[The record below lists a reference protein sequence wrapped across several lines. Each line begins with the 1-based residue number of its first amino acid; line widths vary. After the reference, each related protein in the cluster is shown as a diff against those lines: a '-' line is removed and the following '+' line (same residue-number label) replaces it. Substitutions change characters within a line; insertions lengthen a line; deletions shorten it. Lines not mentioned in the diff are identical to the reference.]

1 MREGPYSLGL
11 QYICSIS
18 IDVNIVTSLNL
29 TPSIHAFFILIS
41 MSVDENS
48 HAMDRVIINSTDE
61 KESGEFLCWEISMH
75 SLVPVNAIVDKE
87 WLS

>member
-18 IDVNIVTSLNL
+18 IVVNIVTSLNL

>member
-1 MREGPYSLGL
+1 
-11 QYICSIS
+11 
-18 IDVNIVTSLNL
+18 
-29 TPSIHAFFILIS
+29 